1 MEFGVFDHLD
11 LGDRPH
17 ERFYRERLEIVEAYE
32 RAGFYSYH
40 VAEHHLTPLGMAP
53 SPSVFLAAVAQRTR
67 RLRFGP
73 MVYVAPLYHRL
84 RLLEEICML
93 DQLSGGRLEIAFGR
107 GALPAEVRFFDVDP
121 AQTEKV
127 HQEMVGF
134 ILEGLSEGAVTV
146 TVESGKRRLPLAIPP
161 LQKPHPPL
169 WYGVHSPEAAERVAR
184 RGMNVVGLDT
194 VAELKPCF
202 ERFRAVWRET
212 RGEAPL
218 PRIGLGRF
226 IVVGKNAGAARP
238 AAPQGYPS
246 KTVKIVVGTSPGGS
260 PDVSARLIAQ
270 KMSESWGSVVIENRI
285 GANGNI
291 AAEMVSKSAPDGY
304 TAYVCDSAIWA
315 INPHLYAKVPYRPL
329 ADFAGITTISTL
341 PTFLT
346 VHPSVPATTYA
357 EFIAYARQNPGKLAY
372 ASAGNG
378 SIHHTT
384 TELFK
389 SLAGISM
396 VHVPYKGM
404 GQAGPALIAGDVQ
417 VAFSSYTA
425 MAQYARAGKV
435 RILASADG
443 KRTPAL
449 PDIPTIAELGIP
461 GFDMASILGALVPAG
476 VPRDIVAKL
485 NAGVVA
491 AVASPEV
498 HDKIA
503 GFGVRIGTSTPE
515 QFDALMRADN
525 EKYAKLVKLSGAR
538 LD

>member
-1 MEFGVFDHLD
+1 MEVM
-11 LGDRPH
+11 RP
-17 ERFYRERLEIVEAYE
+17 L
-32 RAGFYSYH
+32 
-40 VAEHHLTPLGMAP
+40 L
-53 SPSVFLAAVAQRTR
+53 LA
-67 RLRFGP
+67 
-73 MVYVAPLYHRL
+73 
-84 RLLEEICML
+84 
-93 DQLSGGRLEIAFGR
+93 
-107 GALPAEVRFFDVDP
+107 
-121 AQTEKV
+121 
-127 HQEMVGF
+127 
-134 ILEGLSEGAVTV
+134 
-146 TVESGKRRLPLAIPP
+146 LAIAS
-161 LQKPHPPL
+161 L
-169 WYGVHSPEAAERVAR
+169 
-184 RGMNVVGLDT
+184 
-194 VAELKPCF
+194 
-202 ERFRAVWRET
+202 
-212 RGEAPL
+212 APL
-218 PRIGLGRF
+218 P
-226 IVVGKNAGAARP
+226 AAAQYP
-238 AAPQGYPS
+238 A
-246 KTVKIVVGTSPGGS
+246 KTVKIIVGTSPGGS
-260 PDVSARLIAQ
+260 PDVFARLIAQ

-329 ADFAGITTISTL
+329 ADFAGISTISTL

-357 EFIAYARQNPGKLAY
+357 EFIAYAKKNPGKLAY

-378 SIHHTT
+378 SIHHIT

-425 MAQYARAGKV
+425 MAQYAKAGKV

-449 PDIPTIAELGIP
+449 PDIPTISELGIP
-461 GFDMASILGALVPAG
+461 GFDMASMLGALVPAG
-476 VPRDIVAKL
+476 VPRAIIERL

-498 HDKIA
+498 NEKIA

-515 QFDALMRADN
+515 QFDALMRAEYD
-525 EKYAKLVKLSGAR
+525 KYARLVKLSGAK

>member
-1 MEFGVFDHLD
+1 MEGI
-11 LGDRPH
+11 RP
-17 ERFYRERLEIVEAYE
+17 L
-32 RAGFYSYH
+32 
-40 VAEHHLTPLGMAP
+40 L
-53 SPSVFLAAVAQRTR
+53 LA
-67 RLRFGP
+67 
-73 MVYVAPLYHRL
+73 
-84 RLLEEICML
+84 
-93 DQLSGGRLEIAFGR
+93 
-107 GALPAEVRFFDVDP
+107 
-121 AQTEKV
+121 
-127 HQEMVGF
+127 
-134 ILEGLSEGAVTV
+134 
-146 TVESGKRRLPLAIPP
+146 LAIA
-161 LQKPHPPL
+161 
-169 WYGVHSPEAAERVAR
+169 S
-184 RGMNVVGLDT
+184 
-194 VAELKPCF
+194 F
-202 ERFRAVWRET
+202 
-212 RGEAPL
+212 AP
-218 PRIGLGRF
+218 
-226 IVVGKNAGAARP
+226 VP
-238 AAPQGYPS
+238 AAAQYPA
-246 KTVKIVVGTSPGGS
+246 KTVKIIVGTSPGGS
-260 PDVSARLIAQ
+260 PDVFARLIAQ
-270 KMSESWGSVVIENRI
+270 KMSESWGPVVIENRI

-329 ADFAGITTISTL
+329 ADFAGISSISTL

-357 EFIAYARQNPGKLAY
+357 EFIAYAKKNPGKLAY

-378 SIHHTT
+378 SIHHIT

-425 MAQYARAGKV
+425 MAQYAKAGKV

-449 PDIPTIAELGIP
+449 
-461 GFDMASILGALVPAG
+461 
-476 VPRDIVAKL
+476 RDIVAKL

-498 HDKIA
+498 QDKIA

-515 QFDALMRADN
+515 QFDALMRAEY
-525 EKYAKLVKLSGAR
+525 EKYARLVKLSGAK